1 MIYTVPK
8 YFNHNHIDGFISKFE
23 HMFKLKNGSKS
34 GLILDC
40 KSIQNISIIGVLIL
54 YKVMEYSL
62 KNKYFVNPEIRISG
76 IFSGAIE
83 KYGFTKLMKNIINGD
98 IPKLRIFEDL
108 DVTVSDNLII
118 APQPMIRGESI
129 NQETLR
135 TIYAPKVASFYDN
148 DLVSE
153 MVLTCIS
160 EILLNFWKHAIND
173 PQSILVAEG
182 NKFKVEI
189 ACADT
194 GNGIISTLLNGNS
207 KYKGLSGERIMLE
220 AVKRGTTSKP
230 GTHHMGSG
238 LWILDRIATLSG
250 GMLHLHSEGISYK
263 NQNGKINCSASSYWK
278 GTIVYINIPIKRA
291 VTMGEIVRSEN
302 MNFENIKLNIGS

>member
-8 YFNHNHIDGFISKFE
+8 HFNHNHIDGFISKFE
-23 HMFKLKNGSKS
+23 QMFKLKNRERD

-40 KSIQNISIIGVLIL
+40 SSIQNISIIGVLIL
-54 YKVMEYSL
+54 YKIMDFSL
-62 KNKYFVNPEIRISG
+62 NNKYFFNPQIRIDST
-76 IFSGAIE
+76 FSEAIE

-98 IPKLRIFEDL
+98 IPKLRVFEDL

-118 APQPMIRGESI
+118 APQPMIRGISV

-135 TIYAPKVASFYDN
+135 NIYAPSVASFYNN
-148 DLVSE
+148 DLVTE
-153 MVLTCIS
+153 MILTCIS
-160 EILLNFWKHAIND
+160 EILLNFWKHATSD

-194 GNGIISTLLNGNS
+194 GNGIISTLLGANVR
-207 KYKGLSGERIMLE
+207 YKGLSIEKIMLE

-230 GTHHMGSG
+230 GSFHMGSG

-250 GMLHLHSEGISYK
+250 GMLHLYSEGVSYK
-263 NQNGKINCSASSYWK
+263 NQNGRIKCSRSPYWK
-278 GTIVYINIPIKRA
+278 GTIVYMNIPIKRA
-291 VTMGEIVRSEN
+291 ISMSEIISTEN
-302 MNFENIKLNIGS
+302 INFDNIKLNIAY